1 MFFRDAP
8 AYYRT
13 PKSDPH
19 AQQQEPEGLLGIIP
33 HSIRG
38 NISTLQSMVTATARY
53 TNCVACSSLVLERY
67 ATSGQDF
74 IINVL
79 NGSES
84 LEAIVGLHKLISS
97 INEVNMKVNWNI
109 ALKIK

>member
-1 MFFRDAP
+1 
-8 AYYRT
+8 
-13 PKSDPH
+13 
-19 AQQQEPEGLLGIIP
+19 
-33 HSIRG
+33 
-38 NISTLQSMVTATARY
+38 MVTATARY

-97 INEVNMKVNWNI
+97 INEVNMKVNRNI